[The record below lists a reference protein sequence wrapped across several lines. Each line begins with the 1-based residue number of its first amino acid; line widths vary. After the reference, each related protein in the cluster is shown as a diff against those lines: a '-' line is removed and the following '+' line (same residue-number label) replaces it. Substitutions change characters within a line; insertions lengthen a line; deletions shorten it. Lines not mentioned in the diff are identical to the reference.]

1 VLRYYLN
8 LIAHLSFVEHG
19 RHNVER
25 SYKHY
30 ALHMHAF
37 STCAHPYP
45 AHPPIPMK
53 TSITRRPNMHA
64 VMAVNTLYSD
74 MQTQRCP
81 RDCTMIMMLKRVEIR
96 TKNAV
101 ANEYANKKS
110 NDLAVTGK

>member
-1 VLRYYLN
+1 
-8 LIAHLSFVEHG
+8 
-19 RHNVER
+19 
-25 SYKHY
+25 
-30 ALHMHAF
+30 
-37 STCAHPYP
+37 
-45 AHPPIPMK
+45 
-53 TSITRRPNMHA
+53 MHA

-74 MQTQRCP
+74 MQIQRCP

>member
-1 VLRYYLN
+1 
-8 LIAHLSFVEHG
+8 
-19 RHNVER
+19 
-25 SYKHY
+25 
-30 ALHMHAF
+30 
-37 STCAHPYP
+37 
-45 AHPPIPMK
+45 
-53 TSITRRPNMHA
+53 MHA

-74 MQTQRCP
+74 MQTRRCP